1 MKLKFSAISAAML
14 ALAAMS
20 AQANPVLPSTGA
32 SSIVFVA
39 MDGANGQ
46 TQPGVSLTLN
56 LGYSMLDFLPAVT
69 GWTLQAGSLT
79 APGTTVVW
87 DFTNNTRTTNGVAD
101 SGTFLYSSA
110 LSTFTGAVVNGLQW
124 GVIAA
129 DNVAGAVSA
138 TTPANLNTMG
148 TGNSTA
154 TQMQAITGS
163 GGPGTAAGNLGNFFA
178 ANWNKGTH
186 APGQF
191 GGHVATSGTEFLN
204 SSMGS
209 SFGAGSQY
217 SQNIPYL
224 TAGSQNFIQFTRQ
237 QSNTV
242 VYQLGLTTG
251 VDNPAV
257 NPASFAFDAAAGTLT
272 YVMPVPEPGQYA
284 MLLAGIAA
292 IGFMVRRRQ
301 SQV

>member
-1 MKLKFSAISAAML
+1 
-14 ALAAMS
+14 
-20 AQANPVLPSTGA
+20 
-32 SSIVFVA
+32 
-39 MDGANGQ
+39 
-46 TQPGVSLTLN
+46 
-56 LGYSMLDFLPAVT
+56 
-69 GWTLQAGSLT
+69 
-79 APGTTVVW
+79 
-87 DFTNNTRTTNGVAD
+87 
-101 SGTFLYSSA
+101 
-110 LSTFTGAVVNGLQW
+110 
-124 GVIAA
+124 
-129 DNVAGAVSA
+129 
-138 TTPANLNTMG
+138 
-148 TGNSTA
+148 
-154 TQMQAITGS
+154 
-163 GGPGTAAGNLGNFFA
+163 
-178 ANWNKGTH
+178 
-186 APGQF
+186 
-191 GGHVATSGTEFLN
+191 
-204 SSMGS
+204 MGS

-251 VDNPAV
+251 IDNPAV